1 MKMPKFGI
9 KNALF
14 GNFWVR
20 ILKNYCHSWN
30 QYLQSTVTAKFS
42 EEAKMSKFGTKNSR
56 VLISNM
62 TIVYF

>member
-1 MKMPKFGI
+1 MPKFGI
-9 KNALF
+9 KNVLF

-30 QYLQSTVTAKFS
+30 QHLQSSVTAKFS

-56 VLISNM
+56 C
-62 TIVYF
+62 